1 MATIPQV
8 QRYGSNIPKGIK
20 ELDSAVDSVV
30 IVGVDGQ
37 RKLISYT
44 DFMDAL
50 ATVFVEL
57 TDIKL
62 YYGTS
67 ANSLT
72 ISAGVQTFDTQ
83 AGLAYVEG
91 QRIRLTNA
99 QDYYMEGVLTS
110 YVGNAM
116 SVTVDYRTG
125 SGSYSSW
132 TLSPTTE
139 QRVPTGGGVAEV
151 LTKNSSTDYDA
162 SWQPVSGV
170 GGGDNSD
177 YNNSF
182 FLMGG

>member
-1 MATIPQV
+1 MQLRLIINDAT
-8 QRYGSNIPKGIK
+8 RL
-20 ELDSAVDSVV
+20 LDKTLRQWATAFNVM
-30 IVGVDGQ
+30 GVEIEEGEVM
-37 RKLISYT
+37 LSH
-44 DFMDAL
+44 L
-50 ATVFVEL
+50 NEEV
-57 TDIKL
+57 TDIL
-62 YYGTS
+62 YRGYYGTS

-83 AGLAYVEG
+83 AGLGYVEG

-139 QRVPTGGGVAEV
+139 QRVPEGGTTGQV
-151 LTKNSSTDYDA
+151 LVKGSNTDYDVTWAAA
-162 SWQPVSGV
+162 SA